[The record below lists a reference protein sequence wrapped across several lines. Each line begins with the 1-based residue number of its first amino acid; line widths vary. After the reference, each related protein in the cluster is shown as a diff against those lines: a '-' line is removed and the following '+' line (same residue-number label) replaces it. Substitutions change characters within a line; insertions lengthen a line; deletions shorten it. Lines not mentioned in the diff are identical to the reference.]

1 MKDFLDGQVKKYSR
15 AEQEQRYK
23 DSVSRKSGKS
33 ALKEQAKT
41 DAKNIGA
48 NAESVIKKYGSGNV
62 KYIARELG
70 YSNMTR
76 VVGAGN
82 RERGVD
88 MFGNVQT
95 KYSKGKRGERIEN
108 TIIRNHSTW
117 TESDRKKAAS
127 LIAQHANVVK
137 NGGNKNASLQKLQ
150 DQLEKLGP

>member
-1 MKDFLDGQVKKYSR
+1 
-15 AEQEQRYK
+15 
-23 DSVSRKSGKS
+23 
-33 ALKEQAKT
+33 
-41 DAKNIGA
+41 
-48 NAESVIKKYGSGNV
+48 
-62 KYIARELG
+62 
-70 YSNMTR
+70 
-76 VVGAGN
+76 
-82 RERGVD
+82 